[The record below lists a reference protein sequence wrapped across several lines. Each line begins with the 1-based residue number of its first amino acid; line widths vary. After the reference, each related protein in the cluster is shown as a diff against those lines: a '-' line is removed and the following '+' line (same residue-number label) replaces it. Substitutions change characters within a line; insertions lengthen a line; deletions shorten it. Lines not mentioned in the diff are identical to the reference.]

1 MFKSQWLGCQGNEKA
16 RDGAERG
23 VEVELQRIET
33 ETLKWSEGKRKRSRG
48 SASTVLREKST
59 LG

>member
-33 ETLKWSEGKRKRSRG
+33 ETL
-48 SASTVLREKST
+48 
-59 LG
+59 